1 MKKGVFVFVLLFVS
15 LLSINF
21 VSAEVTSCSVTTSS
35 SCSGTIVMRLSATTN
50 AHAQIPSLAS

>member
-50 AHAQIPSLAS
+50 AHAQIPS